1 MRFEATVIE
10 YSGIDDQYTNEDYDT
25 FLFDLLKMFYFNNT
39 TSRSSLL
46 LILKILL
53 LITNHGCQS

>member
-39 TSRSSLL
+39 TDRVLSIGHFDIKL
-46 LILKILL
+46 
-53 LITNHGCQS
+53 HYVV